1 MGGTRAKHGF
11 ILEDLGIEVPEIVKS
26 SAPINGGKNSDK
38 QDSDGTTS

>member
-11 ILEDLGIEVPEIVKS
+11 ILEDFGIEVPEIVKS